1 MYGGSNPP
9 LPKLFQKKRLLNE
22 VVFFDLNFV
31 RGIGFEPLFVVR
43 NERAKAGTVLPVAHL
58 PQKAKRGVLSMA
70 SEVI

>member
-1 MYGGSNPP
+1 MVRTHPCPN
-9 LPKLFQKKRLLNE
+9 FFKKSDFLMKSF
-22 VVFFDLNFV
+22 FFDLNFV